1 MKNLSTSVEDRVKA
15 LARVACIVGGWLLI
29 LLSIMVCAEIVLR
42 KVFNHSL
49 QGVDEYGGYA
59 LAVTS
64 AIGFAFAFY
73 EGSHI
78 RIDVLVRRL
87 PRSLRILSSVVAHLS
102 LLVVAGLFAKY
113 AVLLTIESWEINAFA
128 NTPLRTPLYVPQA
141 IWAGGMCLFF
151 VALSVRL
158 LVMLEGV
165 VRKQWPDLVALL
177 DTRDA
182 DVAEIERVL
191 HDIEGHGE

>member
-1 MKNLSTSVEDRVKA
+1 MKNIGNSVEGGVKTISRIA
-15 LARVACIVGGWLLI
+15 YIVGGWLLI

-42 KVFNHSL
+42 KVFNQSL

-87 PRSLRILSSVVAHLS
+87 PQSLRILSSLVAHLS
-102 LLVVAGLFAKY
+102 LLVVAGLFAWY
-113 AVLLTIESWEINAFA
+113 AALLTIESWEIDAFA
-128 NTPLRTPLYVPQA
+128 NTPLRTPLYIPQA
-141 IWAGGMCLFF
+141 IWAGGMGLFF

-158 LVMLEGV
+158 LVIVEGV
-165 VRKQWPDLVALL
+165 VRKQWPELVALL
-177 DTRDA
+177 DSADEDA
-182 DVAEIERVL
+182 AEIKRVL
-191 HDIEGHGE
+191 LDIEGNRE